1 MSTETLAH
9 VDCERV
15 AGLVAAELPSHADHA
30 ALLRQDDA
38 LGLATELLRA
48 MPEDDS
54 ERARGIQEGLEI
66 AIRVALIRVGLP
78 NVCGTHQD
86 RTGTETPR

>member
-9 VDCERV
+9 PMCDEV
-15 AGLVAAELPSHADHA
+15 ARLVAAALPSHADHA
-30 ALLRQDDA
+30 TLLRQDDA

-48 MPEDDS
+48 IPVDDS
-54 ERARGIQEGLEI
+54 ERAQGIREGLEI

-86 RTGTETPR
+86 RTDTHHA